1 MVVGG
6 ITQSFVARFCWTPRY
21 VLGTQECSL
30 DRETLLQKMSDGLGP
45 EFILLHL
52 QELQS
57 IKLCIY
63 ARFGLSHWH
72 GLGLGLLLFRR
83 YSGA

>member
-1 MVVGG
+1 MGVLFFGG
-6 ITQSFVARFCWTPRY
+6 FGGHHSY

-30 DRETLLQKMSDGLGP
+30 DRETLLQKLSDGLGP

-63 ARFGLSHWH
+63 ARSGLSH
-72 GLGLGLLLFRR
+72 
-83 YSGA
+83 